1 MEEDIIEVDTDENV
15 QEQGTVV
22 TRELTISGDTHK
34 DEPRED
40 KKFDQNLEDEE
51 EDDWKDT
58 HMESEEIRQNSDTSR
73 YVSLNIDFRNL

>member
-1 MEEDIIEVDTDENV
+1 MEEDIIEVDRDENV

-22 TRELTISGDTHK
+22 TRESTISGDTHK

-40 KKFDQNLEDEE
+40 EKFDQNFEDEE

-58 HMESEEIRQNSDTSR
+58 HMESEERRQNSDTSR
-73 YVSLNIDFRNL
+73 YVALPV